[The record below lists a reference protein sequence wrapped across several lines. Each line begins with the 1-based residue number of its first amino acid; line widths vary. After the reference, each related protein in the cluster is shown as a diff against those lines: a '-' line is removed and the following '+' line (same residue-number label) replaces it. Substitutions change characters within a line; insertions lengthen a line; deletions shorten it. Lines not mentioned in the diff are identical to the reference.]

1 MRRLLPLIL
10 AVVLL
15 FTVSGCFGGGGG
27 SGGGID
33 QTQIQAVIAAEI
45 AAFAEAVEDYD
56 VDGMLGF
63 LDEDSF
69 RLTISE
75 GGSEYDKTYTEL
87 RAELEEDE
95 SKQLQWRRPT
105 AEGGNGYALTMEL
118 GTIVYSNVSAT
129 AAQALAPF
137 TIRESA
143 QNLQIPETTT
153 DTGTIACE
161 MVKLGG
167 QWLCR
172 KTTITYD
179 TDDARASYR
188 RATSPES
195 GDAESGTNG
204 TIGFGFGKLSL

>member
-1 MRRLLPLIL
+1 MRRLLPLVL

-15 FTVSGCFGGGGG
+15 FTISGCFGGGGG

-45 AAFAEAVEDYD
+45 AAFAEAVEDYE

-129 AAQALAPF
+129 AAQALA
-137 TIRESA
+137 
-143 QNLQIPETTT
+143 LM
-153 DTGTIACE
+153 TG
-161 MVKLGG
+161 
-167 QWLCR
+167 
-172 KTTITYD
+172 
-179 TDDARASYR
+179 
-188 RATSPES
+188 
-195 GDAESGTNG
+195 
-204 TIGFGFGKLSL
+204 